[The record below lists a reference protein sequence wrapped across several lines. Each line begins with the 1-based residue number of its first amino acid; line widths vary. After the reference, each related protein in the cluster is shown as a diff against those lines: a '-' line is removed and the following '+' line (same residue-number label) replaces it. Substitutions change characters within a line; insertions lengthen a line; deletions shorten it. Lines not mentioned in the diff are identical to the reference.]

1 MNGPNFLATSLNILA
16 IGTETADWLTTLA
29 YLREEGHQVT
39 AVTTELHGRFH
50 FQSNPPDLILLGQ
63 LPERDTLLAFL
74 RASTQDSDLLIL
86 ALASPDEVN
95 ELLEQF
101 DEVIETPVTRTKV
114 RRRLQTAVRLREAN
128 ERYHATEC
136 SWLDTL
142 ANLQEYEQS
151 LRQQWQLSQALQKT
165 HTLAEVV
172 DVCLTAVLDLTQMET
187 AVLHLTQSGTINP
200 KTQTYRQTRPAA
212 AQPPPTQA
220 WPTPNTPLPDASAAV
235 NQIEIP
241 LRHHETPIGHINL
254 NSARAV
260 VLPRQITT
268 ILEAVSQQ
276 ISHALIQVETEEKL
290 NQFYR
295 IVEQSPVS
303 IVITDLDGHIE
314 YVNPKFTAIT
324 GYTLAEAIGRK
335 PSILKSGYT
344 SQETYQLL
352 WQTVLA
358 GQEWRGEFLNV
369 KKGGSYFWESALI
382 TSLKNRHGQI
392 TQLLGIKEDIT
403 TRKKLQLELEQHY
416 QELRTLNQAIQVIT
430 ASLDLNTVLDT
441 ILAQLTAMLPS
452 SSCAIWLRDQETG
465 QLTCQRAAGSLKP
478 YLPPQWLDAASE
490 APPQVAKESLV
501 IDDLLLNNYDDPV
514 AQAEQ
519 AQPRSLTIIPIILE
533 QQTLGALQLLDERAN
548 HFDPHTITMIEAI
561 AATSATAIEN
571 ARLHETLQ
579 TQYENLKQ
587 ARLRALQSEKLAI
600 LGEIIAGVAHELN
613 NPLAAVVLYSQILL
627 RKHAPVELQE
637 DLQKIITQAKRAS
650 KIVRGLLEF
659 SRQRPPERKETSIN
673 DLVLQSLQLLA
684 YDLRTHNV
692 TVFTQLSPDIPLIWA
707 DSHQLQQLIINLINN
722 AAQAIVETKQNGYL
736 TITTKVKAASQED
749 DAPGAPVVRLT
760 FQDNGPGIPESIQ
773 SRIFEPFFTTKA
785 EGLGTGLGLSLC
797 QKIVT
802 EHGGKIWFE
811 SQPGQGATFFVELPI
826 IAAENTAVTTST
838 AQPDSELSHANN
850 KNRILIVDDE
860 PNLVQ
865 VIARVLLRQNYRVE
879 MAFSGQEALEKVKQQ
894 AFNLILCDLRM
905 PDTNGFQLY
914 ESLLEQSPDAKQK
927 IIFMTGDIVN
937 RNTLH
942 FLQEHNLRYLT
953 KPFEVED
960 LLHLVATTVSRQPA
974 S

>member
-1 MNGPNFLATSLNILA
+1 MNVSNIPATSLNILA
-16 IGTETADWLTTLA
+16 VGAETEDWLTTLA

-50 FQSNPPDLILLGQ
+50 FQSNPADLILLGH
-63 LPERDTLLAFL
+63 LPERDTLLAFF

-128 ERYHATEC
+128 ERYRATEC

-142 ANLQEYEQS
+142 ATLQENEWS
-151 LRQQWQLSQALQKT
+151 LHQQWQLSQALQKT

-187 AVLHLTQSGTINP
+187 AVLHLTLPDTINT
-200 KTQTYRQTRPAA
+200 KTQTYRQTRSAA
-212 AQPPPTQA
+212 AQPNPIQA
-220 WPTPNTPLPDASAAV
+220 WPTPNTPQPDASAAV
-235 NQIEIP
+235 NQLEIP
-241 LRHHETPIGHINL
+241 LRHHETLIGHIIL
-254 NSARAV
+254 NSAQAV

-276 ISHALIQVETEEKL
+276 ISHALIQVGTEEKL
-290 NQFYR
+290 NQFCR

-314 YVNPKFTAIT
+314 YVNSKFTQIT
-324 GYTLAEAIGRK
+324 GYTLAEAIGHK

-344 SQETYQLL
+344 SQETYQSL
-352 WQTVLA
+352 WQTILA

-369 KKGGSYFWESALI
+369 KKDGSYFWEHALI
-382 TSLKNRHGQI
+382 TPLKNRHGQI

-403 TRKKLQLELEQHY
+403 TRKKLQLELEQRY
-416 QELRTLNQAIQVIT
+416 QELHTLNQAIQSIT
-430 ASLDLNTVLDT
+430 ASLDLNTVLGI
-441 ILAQLTAMLPS
+441 ILAQLAAMLPG
-452 SSCAIWLRDQETG
+452 SSCAIWLRDQITG
-465 QLTCQRAAGSLKP
+465 QLTCQRAVGSLKP
-478 YLPPQWLDAASE
+478 YLPPQWLAPTTE
-490 APPQVAKESLV
+490 APPPAVKESL
-501 IDDLLLNNYDDPV
+501 IIGDLLLSDYYDPV

-519 AQPRSLTIIPIILE
+519 VQPRSLVVIPIILE
-533 QQTLGALQLLDERAN
+533 QQTIGALQLLDERTN
-548 HFDPHTITMIEAI
+548 HFDPHTVTMIEAI

-571 ARLHETLQ
+571 ARLHKTLQ

-587 ARLRALQSEKLAI
+587 ARLRAQQSEKLAI

-627 RKHAPVELQE
+627 RKHVPVELQE

-650 KIVRGLLEF
+650 NIVRGLLEF
-659 SRQRPPERKETSIN
+659 ARQRPPERKETFIN

-692 TVFTQLSPDIPLIWA
+692 TVFTQLSPDIPPIWA

-722 AAQAIVETKQNGYL
+722 AAQAIAETKQNGYL
-736 TITTKVKAASQED
+736 TITTTVKAASQED
-749 DAPGAPVVRLT
+749 DAPGTPVVRLT
-760 FQDNGPGIPESIQ
+760 FQDDGPGIPEPIQ

-785 EGLGTGLGLSLC
+785 EGLGTGLGLSVC
-797 QKIVT
+797 QTIVA

-811 SQPGQGATFFVELPI
+811 SQPGQGTTFFVELPVV
-826 IAAENTAVTTST
+826 AAEKTAVTTST
-838 AQPDSELSHANN
+838 TQLDSKLSHANN
-850 KNRILIVDDE
+850 KNRILVVDDE

-865 VIARVLLRQNYRVE
+865 IIARLLHRQNYRVE
-879 MAFSGQEALEKVKQQ
+879 TAFSGQEALEKVNQQ
-894 AFNLILCDLRM
+894 AFDLILCDLRM
-905 PDTNGFQLY
+905 PDINGIQLY
-914 ESLLEQSPDAKQK
+914 KNLLEQSPDAKQK
-927 IIFMTGDIVN
+927 IIFITGDIVN
-937 RNTLH
+937 RNTLQ
-942 FLQEHNLRYLT
+942 FLQEHDLRYLT

-960 LLHLVATTVSRQPA
+960 LLHLVSTTVSSQ
-974 S
+974 SVG